1 MPDIFARIKD
11 ADADALAPIA
21 DTLEKRA
28 ADPQLRAMLD
38 TYLAEIELPAA
49 AEILEVGCGT
59 GPIARVISALPKATR
74 VVGLDPSPVFLAK
87 ARELSNDLDNL
98 VYEEGDGRSMPYP
111 DETFDAVVF
120 HTLLCHVPDPAP
132 VVAEAMR
139 VLRPGGTLAV
149 FDCDFSTASLS
160 TGNFDPLAVLVDVM
174 LENIVHDR
182 WFVRKLSGLLSSCG
196 LNVGPLRSYSY
207 AEHPEPSFMFS
218 WIQRGTD
225 ALLAEGRIGQA
236 GAEALRA
243 EGQRRVEEREWFAH
257 IAYASVIA
265 TK

>member
-1 MPDIFARIKD
+1 MPDIFARITD
-11 ADADALAPIA
+11 ADADLLAPIV

-38 TYLAEIELPAA
+38 AYLAEIELPQA
-49 AEILEVGCGT
+49 AEILEVGSGT
-59 GPIARVISALPKATR
+59 GPIARVISGLPQAAR

-87 ARELSNDLDNL
+87 ARELSGGLDNL
-98 VYEEGDGRSMPYP
+98 SFVEGNGGSIPYP
-111 DETFDAVVF
+111 DGSFDAVVF

-132 VVAEAMR
+132 VVTEAMR

-160 TGNFDPLAVLVDVM
+160 TGDFDPFAAIVQVM

-182 WFVRKLSGLLSSCG
+182 WFVRNMSKLLRSCG
-196 LNVGPLRSYSY
+196 LHVRPMRSYSY
-207 AEHPEPSFMFS
+207 VEHPEPSFMFS
-218 WIQRGTD
+218 WIERGTD
-225 ALLAEGRIGQA
+225 ALLAEGRIGDA
-236 GAEALRA
+236 GAQALRL
-243 EGQRRVEEREWFAH
+243 EGQRRVEDKEWFAH
-257 IAYASVIA
+257 IVYASIIA